1 MKVHLHNLHQET
13 QHVHENVLHQEH
25 IHEPILHT
33 DEKHVHKVTEEKQ
46 VKKTV
51 GETAQHIHS
60 EQESTK
66 HAPPIHQKEWNF
78 GGWLNAW
85 AWGK

>member
-1 MKVHLHNLHQET
+1 
-13 QHVHENVLHQEH
+13 
-25 IHEPILHT
+25 
-33 DEKHVHKVTEEKQ
+33 VHKVTEEKQ